1 MFVFDFITFQIP
13 IVLIVFTNYI
23 WKAYIWIGLVFF
35 VLMLSFLPKS
45 VAIKESFIISKNVPC
60 IDLDTKIV
68 RLSVHVFRT
77 LLFFITSACILA
89 VDFPYFLMEKAK
101 TSKFGVSLMDIG
113 VGYFIICHSM
123 RLIRNTINEPESK
136 KP

>member
-1 MFVFDFITFQIP
+1 M
-13 IVLIVFTNYI
+13 LVFTNYI

-35 VLMLSFLPKS
+35 VLLLSFLQKS
-45 VAIKESFIISKNVPC
+45 IAIKESFFVSKNIPT
-60 IDLDTKIV
+60 IDLDTKII
-68 RLSVHVFRT
+68 RLSVHIFRT

-113 VGYFIICHSM
+113 VGYFILCHSM
-123 RLIRNTINEPESK
+123 RLIRNMNNETESK
-136 KP
+136 IL